1 MLNRTTLALAA
12 ALFLTSSLAAEAD
25 MLDTITDAP
34 SSIFQFFRGVLPS
47 DGAKGNAVQIEVVD
61 APRPEAPARPEEVL
75 SPRLRSA
82 MSKRDGYGAPKSVR
96 ICTNCD

>member
-1 MLNRTTLALAA
+1 MLNRTTFALAA
-12 ALFLTSSLAAEAD
+12 TLFLTSSLAARAD

-47 DGAKGNAVQIEVVD
+47 DRAKGNSVEVEVLE

-75 SPRLRSA
+75 SPGLKSA
-82 MSKRDGYGAPKSVR
+82 MSKRDGYGAPKSVT